1 METFIDKAF
10 DNYLNPDYKVTDDNT
25 NPLREMSESTLD
37 EESKLNRL
45 LGIVDKTLSEVK
57 QRYDSIPIEQIRKE
71 VTDTGRMPMIQKTLE
86 QELAKM
92 RTGGDVGD
100 FGNGGNFGTGGAGG
114 NSGNSGNS
122 GYGGNGGLLDISDL
136 LGKDLEIET
145 QIIDT
150 MIDLLIIEH
159 YYSDPEIYPKTY
171 LGGKQPV
178 IPGKKPGIYEPEN
191 PPLEP
196 GEDYSDEK
204 DPKDPTGNGPGK
216 DPTTG
221 KKPTPPS
228 DDIYPGDIEHD
239 GKEPHT
245 VEDSEFCDICKENVV
260 NRSAS
265 NIDTKIYANTTGI
278 PTNPADTEGDE
289 SAETDGGEI
298 ITETDDNGDPTEP
311 RRAKEMADCA
321 KMDLQLLN
329 IILAVCK
336 IIKALMIIIDPIY
349 AIVTQTIEIAALVCG
364 CWRNPANIGE
374 IVQRLLQMAISIVTN
389 IVSTLIDKFWKML
402 GLQCLSEQGMDLIQ
416 QIQDALRGVRKI
428 NTAIEETANAYART
442 VGDSY
447 KDSAKILKSIN
458 DAKEEFLKNRENDF
472 SVVSDMFKNF
482 SGNDLSALWTGD
494 KVNKNNILSI
504 IGNNLSGSRVNEDF
518 RKYYSTVTGIIDS
531 IKSKP
536 ASQRF
541 SEEADRMEKSLAR
554 VLKSTHIGFDYDE
567 EKGAWEEFNAKGEG
581 TGAEAWET
589 QIDRLSEDTD
599 SDKYGAGF
607 GSAMLNA
614 FGIQSYKNQG
624 LVSFDDK
631 NAETAK
637 TVPENE

>member
-25 NPLREMSESTLD
+25 NPLREMSESTSD

-45 LGIVDKTLSEVK
+45 FGIVEKTLSEVK
-57 QRYDSIPIEQIRKE
+57 QRYDSIPIEQIRDE
-71 VTDTGRMPMIQKTLE
+71 VTSTGRMPMIQKTLE
-86 QELAKM
+86 QELAEM
-92 RTGGDVGD
+92 RTGGD
-100 FGNGGNFGTGGAGG
+100 
-114 NSGNSGNS
+114 
-122 GYGGNGGLLDISDL
+122 GLIDISDL
-136 LGKDLEIET
+136 LDKDLPIESD
-145 QIIDT
+145 IIEL

-159 YYSDPEIYPKTY
+159 YYSNPEIY
-171 LGGKQPV
+171 GKEPE
-178 IPGKKPGIYEPEN
+178 IYEPEYI
-191 PPLEP
+191 PPEP
-196 GEDYSDEK
+196 KKDDSDEK

-216 DPTTG
+216 DSTTE

-228 DDIYPGDIEHD
+228 DDKYPGDIEHD
-239 GKEPHT
+239 GQEPKT

-265 NIDTKIYANTTGI
+265 NIDTKTNADNTEI
-278 PTNPADTEGDE
+278 PTNTNTENEE
-289 SAETDGGEI
+289 SSTKTDGGEI
-298 ITETDDNGDPTEP
+298 ATETSDNGDPTEP

-349 AIVTQTIEIAALVCG
+349 AIITQIIEIAALVCG

-389 IVSTLIDKFWKML
+389 VVSILIDKFWKML

-428 NTAIEETANAYART
+428 NTAIEETANAFARI

-447 KDSAKILKSIN
+447 KDSANVLKSIN
-458 DAKEEFLKNRENDF
+458 DAKEEFLKNRENDL
-472 SVVSDMFKNF
+472 SAVSDMFKNL
-482 SGNDLSALWTGD
+482 SGSDMSALWTGD
-494 KVNKNNILSI
+494 KVNKNSILSM

-541 SEEADRMEKSLAR
+541 SEEANRMEKSLAR

-567 EKGAWEEFNAKGEG
+567 EKGVWEEFNATGEG
-581 TGAEAWET
+581 TGADAWNT
-589 QIDRLSEDTD
+589 QIDRLSENTD
-599 SDKYGAGF
+599 ADKYGAGF
-607 GSAMLNA
+607 GSALLNG

-631 NAETAK
+631 NTETAK

>member
-45 LGIVDKTLSEVK
+45 FGIVEKTLSEVK

-71 VTDTGRMPMIQKTLE
+71 VSDTGRMPMIHKTLE
-86 QELAKM
+86 QELAEM
-92 RTGGDVGD
+92 RTGGD
-100 FGNGGNFGTGGAGG
+100 
-114 NSGNSGNS
+114 
-122 GYGGNGGLLDISDL
+122 GLIDISDL
-136 LGKDLEIET
+136 LDKDLPIESD
-145 QIIDT
+145 IIDL

-159 YYSDPEIYPKTY
+159 YYSNPEIYPEIKE
-171 LGGKQPV
+171 KENV
-178 IPGKKPGIYEPEN
+178 EPDA
-191 PPLEP
+191 
-196 GEDYSDEK
+196 EDDSDEK

-216 DPTTG
+216 DSTTG

-228 DDIYPGDIEHD
+228 DDKYPGDIEHD
-239 GKEPHT
+239 GKESPT
-245 VEDSEFCDICKENVV
+245 VEDSEFCEICKENVI

-349 AIVTQTIEIAALVCG
+349 AIITQIIEIAALVCG

-428 NTAIEETANAYART
+428 NTAVEETANAFART

-447 KDSAKILKSIN
+447 IDSANVLKSIN

-472 SVVSDMFKNF
+472 SAVTNMFKNL
-482 SGNDLSALWTGD
+482 SGNDMSALWTGD
-494 KVNKNNILSI
+494 KVNKNSILSI

-518 RKYYSTVTGIIDS
+518 RKYYSTVTGVIDS
-531 IKSKP
+531 LKSKP
-536 ASQRF
+536 ASQKF
-541 SEEADRMEKSLAR
+541 SEEAKRMEKSLAR

-567 EKGAWEEFNAKGEG
+567 ENGTWEKFDAKGEG
-581 TGAEAWET
+581 TGVDAWNT
-589 QIDRLSEDTD
+589 QIERFSEDTD

-607 GSAMLNA
+607 GSVMLNS

-624 LVSFDDK
+624 LVSIDDK
-631 NAETAK
+631 NTETAK

>member
-25 NPLREMSESTLD
+25 NPLREMSESTSD

-57 QRYDSIPIEQIRKE
+57 QRYDSIPIEQIRDE
-71 VTDTGRMPMIQKTLE
+71 VTSTGKMPMIQKTLE
-86 QELAKM
+86 QELAEM
-92 RTGGDVGD
+92 RTGGD
-100 FGNGGNFGTGGAGG
+100 
-114 NSGNSGNS
+114 
-122 GYGGNGGLLDISDL
+122 GLIDISDL
-136 LGKDLEIET
+136 LDKDLPIESD
-145 QIIDT
+145 IIEL

-159 YYSDPEIYPKTY
+159 YYSNPEIY
-171 LGGKQPV
+171 GKEPE
-178 IPGKKPGIYEPEN
+178 IYEPEYIS
-191 PPLEP
+191 PEP
-196 GEDYSDEK
+196 KKDDSDEK

-216 DPTTG
+216 GPTIE

-239 GKEPHT
+239 GQEPKI
-245 VEDSEFCDICKENVV
+245 VEDSEFCQICKENVKSPSISR
-260 NRSAS
+260 NISA
-265 NIDTKIYANTTGI
+265 NISANTNTEHPEI
-278 PTNPADTEGDE
+278 PTNTNTEDGE
-289 SAETDGGEI
+289 TSAETDGGEI
-298 ITETDDNGDPTEP
+298 TTKTSTNDEPTEP

-349 AIVTQTIEIAALVCG
+349 AIVTQIIEIASLVCG
-364 CWRNPANIGE
+364 CWSSPANIGE

-389 IVSTLIDKFWKML
+389 IVSILIDKFWKML

-428 NTAIEETANAYART
+428 NTAIEETANAFART

-447 KDSAKILKSIN
+447 KDSANVLKSIN
-458 DAKEEFLKNRENDF
+458 DAKEEFLKNRENDL
-472 SVVSDMFKNF
+472 SAVSDMFKNL
-482 SGNDLSALWTGD
+482 SGSDMSALWTGN
-494 KVNKNNILSI
+494 KVNKNSVLSL

-541 SEEADRMEKSLAR
+541 SEEANRMEKSLAR

-567 EKGAWEEFNAKGEG
+567 EKGIWEEFNATGEG
-581 TGAEAWET
+581 TGAKAWET
-589 QIDRLSEDTD
+589 QIDRLSENTD
-599 SDKYGAGF
+599 ADKYGAGF
-607 GSAMLNA
+607 GQVALNA
-614 FGIQSYKNQG
+614 FGIKSY
-624 LVSFDDK
+624 DDEDK

>member
-25 NPLREMSESTLD
+25 NPLREMSESTSD

-45 LGIVDKTLSEVK
+45 FGIVEKTLSEVK

-71 VTDTGRMPMIQKTLE
+71 VSDTGRMPMIHKTLE
-86 QELAKM
+86 QELAEM
-92 RTGGDVGD
+92 RTGGD
-100 FGNGGNFGTGGAGG
+100 
-114 NSGNSGNS
+114 
-122 GYGGNGGLLDISDL
+122 GLIDISDL
-136 LGKDLEIET
+136 LDKDLQIESD
-145 QIIDT
+145 IIDL

-159 YYSDPEIYPKTY
+159 YYSNPEIYPEIKE
-171 LGGKQPV
+171 KENV
-178 IPGKKPGIYEPEN
+178 EPDA
-191 PPLEP
+191 
-196 GEDYSDEK
+196 EDDSDEK

-239 GKEPHT
+239 GQEPKT
-245 VEDSEFCDICKENVV
+245 VEDSEFCEICEENVV
-260 NRSAS
+260 SPNRSAA
-265 NIDTKIYANTTGI
+265 DANTNTTSTTET
-278 PTNPADTEGDE
+278 PTNPANTEDEE
-289 SAETDGGEI
+289 SAEADGGEI
-298 ITETDDNGDPTEP
+298 VTKTDDNGDPTEP

-349 AIVTQTIEIAALVCG
+349 AIITQVIEIAALVCG
-364 CWRNPANIGE
+364 CWNCPANIGE
-374 IVQRLLQMAISIVTN
+374 IVQKLLQMAISIVTN

-447 KDSAKILKSIN
+447 KDSAKVLKSIN

-482 SGNDLSALWTGD
+482 SGDDLSALWTGD

-567 EKGAWEEFNAKGEG
+567 EKGEWEEFNAKGEG
-581 TGAEAWET
+581 TGADAWNT
-589 QIDRLSEDTD
+589 QIERLSEDTD

-624 LVSFDDK
+624 LVSLDDK

>member
-45 LGIVDKTLSEVK
+45 FGIVEKTLSEVK

-71 VTDTGRMPMIQKTLE
+71 VSDTGRMPMIHKTLE
-86 QELAKM
+86 QELAEM
-92 RTGGDVGD
+92 RTGGD
-100 FGNGGNFGTGGAGG
+100 
-114 NSGNSGNS
+114 
-122 GYGGNGGLLDISDL
+122 GLIDISDL
-136 LGKDLEIET
+136 LDKDLPIESD
-145 QIIDT
+145 IIDL

-159 YYSDPEIYPKTY
+159 YYSNPEIYPEIKE
-171 LGGKQPV
+171 KENV
-178 IPGKKPGIYEPEN
+178 EPDA
-191 PPLEP
+191 
-196 GEDYSDEK
+196 EDDSDEK
-204 DPKDPTGNGPGK
+204 DPKDPTGKGPGK

-228 DDIYPGDIEHD
+228 DDKYPGDMEHD
-239 GKEPHT
+239 GKEPST
-245 VEDSEFCDICKENVV
+245 VEDSEFCDICKENVINA
-260 NRSAS
+260 NRSAAS
-265 NIDTKIYANTTGI
+265 TSTNIVGVTT
-278 PTNPADTEGDE
+278 PTNPADTENDD
-289 SAETDGGEI
+289 STKAEA
-298 ITETDDNGDPTEP
+298 TETLTIADDDNDPTEP

-349 AIVTQTIEIAALVCG
+349 AIITQIIEIAALVCG

-428 NTAIEETANAYART
+428 NTAVEETANAFART

-447 KDSAKILKSIN
+447 IDSANVLKSIN

-472 SVVSDMFKNF
+472 SAVTNMFKNL
-482 SGNDLSALWTGD
+482 SGNDMSALWTGD
-494 KVNKNNILSI
+494 KVNKNSILSI

-518 RKYYSTVTGIIDS
+518 RKYYSTVTGVIDS
-531 IKSKP
+531 LKSKP
-536 ASQRF
+536 ASQKF
-541 SEEADRMEKSLAR
+541 SEEAKRMEKSLAR

-567 EKGAWEEFNAKGEG
+567 ENGTWEKFDAKGEG
-581 TGAEAWET
+581 TGVDAWNT
-589 QIDRLSEDTD
+589 QIERFSEDTD

-607 GSAMLNA
+607 GSVMLNS

-624 LVSFDDK
+624 LVSIDDK
-631 NAETAK
+631 NTETAK